1 MKKCLIGALYVIS
14 ALLCGVLV
22 IAFVEK
28 VYFHVA
34 PVIVIVVLALQA
46 VIFFARDTATS
57 SNISSGNLNSTEVG
71 LLLRTIAYVT
81 LCAIPLIF
89 PLVFF
94 VDAVMGSIISCVVWL
109 LTFFVGFFV
118 FRIKYGSRIK
128 NRMIIEEIELSKQK
142 KREEQGKI

>member
-57 SNISSGNLNSTEVG
+57 SNVSSGNLNSTEVG

-81 LCAIPLIF
+81 VCNSINFSAGFLCRCCNGVNYFLCGMAFDIF
-89 PLVFF
+89 C
-94 VDAVMGSIISCVVWL
+94 GI
-109 LTFFVGFFV
+109 
-118 FRIKYGSRIK
+118 FRV
-128 NRMIIEEIELSKQK
+128 
-142 KREEQGKI
+142 